1 MAQAGSAL
9 PSSPGTY
16 ARASSG
22 LVRSIGTT
30 DAMWY
35 GLNAITIAYI
45 GFTLIDWVAYPG
57 ASFEWSV
64 LITTLGSIGV
74 GIVYALL
81 AATYPRSGGEYVFLS
96 RIVRPELGFVVSFVQ
111 AFFYTF
117 YFGLN
122 GAFFA
127 MFGLSPLFSTLG
139 LQLNNSMLTDWG
151 TWLGTSWGVFIAG
164 TCLVAFVAFLA
175 FRGMGTFFR
184 VQRWCTVIGLAS
196 VVLTLLVLA
205 LGGLG
210 VLHFQSAY
218 DSALGSGAFA
228 KVTSGVAVPKV
239 ELGQTLNFM
248 VWPAFSI
255 LFSVNMVAFSGEV
268 KNVRRAPIIGIV
280 GSMILSGVIFIA
292 FMLFARW
299 AEGDAFLVGT
309 AAGGY
314 TFTTLIN
321 GTASI
326 LAANPILTI
335 LINLWVILIIPFA
348 LGSNII
354 YGSRALFAW
363 GIDGMAPGK
372 LAEVS
377 PEHHS
382 PQWAILVLFLI
393 AEAWL
398 AIYVFT
404 TYVGIL
410 SGLLAFSAAFF
421 VVSLTGIVFPY
432 WKKEIFERSPA
443 AQRVGGIP
451 VMTIAGLVGVV
462 FTGFLFLRCLQD
474 AYLNAFNTGNPIS
487 IEMTVGAL
495 VIAIV
500 WFFAFRWYRARQG
513 IAIDKAFKEIPVE

>member
-1 MAQAGSAL
+1 MAQAGAAL
-9 PSSPGTY
+9 PSSPGTF

-22 LVRSIGTT
+22 LVRSVGTT

-57 ASFEWSV
+57 TSFEWSV

-111 AFFYTF
+111 AFFYSF

-127 MFGLSPLFSTLG
+127 MFGLAPMFSTLG
-139 LQLNNSMLTDWG
+139 LQLKNGMLTDWG
-151 TWLGTSWGVFIAG
+151 TWFGSGWGVFIAG
-164 TCLVAFVAFLA
+164 TCVVALVAFLA
-175 FRGMGTFFR
+175 YRGMGTFFR
-184 VQRWCTVIGLAS
+184 IQRWCTLIALGA
-196 VVLTLLVLA
+196 VVLTFVVLA

-210 VLHFQSAY
+210 VLNFKSAY
-218 DSALGSGAFA
+218 DAALGTGTFD
-228 KVTSGVAVPKV
+228 KLTNGVTVPGSTV
-239 ELGQTLNFM
+239 GQTLNFM

-255 LFSVNMVAFSGEV
+255 LFSVNLVAFSGEV

-280 GSMILSGVIFIA
+280 GSMIICGIIFIA
-292 FMLFARW
+292 FMVFARW
-299 AEGDAFLVGT
+299 AEGEQFLVG
-309 AAGGY
+309 AASQGY
-314 TFTTLIN
+314 TFQTLIN

-326 LAANPILTI
+326 LANNPIVTI
-335 LINLWVILIIPFA
+335 LINMWVILIIPFA

-354 YGSRALFAW
+354 YASRALFAW
-363 GIDGMAPGK
+363 GIDGMGPEK

-377 PEHHS
+377 PKYHS
-382 PQWAILVLFLI
+382 PMWAILLIFVI
-393 AEAWL
+393 AEGWL

-404 TYVGIL
+404 AWVGIL

-421 VVSLTGIVFPY
+421 VVCVTGIFFPY
-432 WKKEIFERSPA
+432 VKREVFERSPA
-443 AQRVGGIP
+443 AQRVAGIP
-451 VMTIAGLVGVV
+451 VMTIAGVVGAV
-462 FTGFLFLRCLQD
+462 FTGFLFWRCTQD
-474 AYLNAFNTGNPIS
+474 AYLNAVNTDNPIS
-487 IEMTVGAL
+487 LEMTVGAL

-500 WFFAFRWYRARQG
+500 WFFAARWYRARRG
-513 IAIDKAFKEIPVE
+513 VALDKRFKEIPVE